1 MILFKRLTEEAI
13 LPKRSSEGAAG
24 FDLYLSGDS
33 DHLAPGEYK
42 TFETGIRVTLESNHV
57 GNIRPRSGWALKYGV
72 DVLGGVI
79 DSDYQGEIK
88 VILIN
93 HGQESL
99 YFNTGD
105 RIAQLVVTD
114 FHSHMAETVH
124 DPDESTRG
132 EGGFGSTGR

>member
-24 FDLYLSGDS
+24 FDLHLSGDS

-42 TFETGIRVTLESNHV
+42 AFETGIRVTLEHNQV
-57 GNIRPRSGWALKYGV
+57 GIIKPRSGWAYKYGL
-72 DVLGGVI
+72 DVLAGVI

-93 HGQESL
+93 HGQEPL